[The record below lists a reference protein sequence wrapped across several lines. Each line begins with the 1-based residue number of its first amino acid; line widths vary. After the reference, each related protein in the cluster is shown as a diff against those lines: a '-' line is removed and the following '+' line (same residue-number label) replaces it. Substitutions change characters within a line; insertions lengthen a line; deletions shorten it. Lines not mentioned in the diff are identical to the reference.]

1 MADSNMKVLRAYTDL
16 PDDSEQVPLEIR
28 RMFHN
33 ADQV

>member
-1 MADSNMKVLRAYTDL
+1 MADSNMKVLRADTDL
-16 PDDSEQVPLEIR
+16 PADSAQVPLEIR